1 MVQVTGEVTED
12 TGRLGWVQLLR
23 QRSFVVPQLLTC
35 ALFLFQ
41 ATCGCDLVAFYNGI
55 IFADYGIRP
64 EVAAIVFQLT
74 ISLGRGGKGYIQEK
88 KWPDYPR
95 GCSID

>member
-74 ISLGRGGKGYIQEK
+74 ISLGTGEGYIQEK

>member
-1 MVQVTGEVTED
+1 MTED

-74 ISLGRGGKGYIQEK
+74 ISLGTGGKVIYTK
-88 KWPDYPR
+88 K
-95 GCSID
+95 SLTAVQ